1 MMMIIETMIRTMPV
15 VGLMMMM
22 VEMMIRRILGGGV
35 DMEQDLSEG
44 C

>member
-1 MMMIIETMIRTMPV
+1 MMMIIEMMIRTMPV

-22 VEMMIRRILGGGV
+22 VEMMIRTILGGGV
-35 DMEQDLSEG
+35 DMEQDLSEV